1 MTRTDHK
8 VAIRLLTAVLALAGL
23 LFLGG
28 LILRSVV
35 ENFNRN
41 HARQLVLRLQAAEI
55 VKVPETI
62 AEMEVYRQW
71 TDPLLIALLE
81 KSEHDPARKLLRGA
95 LPSWPAIPHRPITFR
110 EGSSTPRPQS
120 FQCCVNSA
128 DRGAA
133 RAETR
138 RFWKRTARMTD
149 ESWDYRPRRLTSI
162 AIARN
167 GRVPQA
173 GSRVRDGFRESDRRE

>member
-1 MTRTDHK
+1 M
-8 VAIRLLTAVLALAGL
+8 
-23 LFLGG
+23 
-28 LILRSVV
+28 V

-81 KSEHDPARKLLRGA
+81 KSEHDPARKLRASLA
-95 LPSWPAIPHRPITFR
+95 LLASDPAQANYLSGRFIDA
-110 EGSSTPRPQS
+110 TPAELS
-120 FQCCVNSA
+120 VLCEFLA

-133 RAETR
+133 LSRNSG

-149 ESWDYRPRRLTSI
+149 ESWVYRPRWLTSI

-173 GSRVRDGFRESDRRE
+173 GSARHGFRESDRRE